1 MMALILLD
9 LLMFKNKCF
18 MSFNRELFEASIVT
32 SLVCHGYLLQCFQ
45 LYLIF
50 FLEIKSFTK
59 FCLTAD
65 FLKFRFQLPAICWNR
80 FVTMVSLFVVAC
92 CRIAGFGSSLAM
104 NDKNKVENENF
115 PCEYCGAVFEKS
127 HLHRKHM
134 KNHVNGDHPSNLTVY
149 LFIYLFFSVGSA
161 PILPYDRMPCISS
174 YKFLARS

>member
-1 MMALILLD
+1 
-9 LLMFKNKCF
+9 
-18 MSFNRELFEASIVT
+18 
-32 SLVCHGYLLQCFQ
+32 
-45 LYLIF
+45 
-50 FLEIKSFTK
+50 
-59 FCLTAD
+59 
-65 FLKFRFQLPAICWNR
+65 
-80 FVTMVSLFVVAC
+80 MVSLFVVAC